1 MRSTFWNNVKN
12 IFFALAV
19 CQLLAIDTKANST
32 PKNIGVNFTREKFH
46 SHAVNLTN
54 GDYLN
59 NERSLPTHQIV
70 RDPFTLQPS
79 VDKLKSSKITQD
91 IKPTDWSYQALKA
104 LIERYF
110 NLYSLTPSDKAESHR
125 CISSY
130 QNLSDRRGIISRAE
144 FAVGLNACLNQIQTA
159 IANAP
164 TVSQTDLGTLL
175 RLIQEFQSELAILRG
190 KTDGVQ
196 ARLQDLE
203 ATQFSSTTK
212 LKGEA
217 IFGWGSLLS
226 GNENTIFGSRVR
238 IELETSFSGEDLL
251 FTRLSRNDFSGF
263 EAEVAT
269 LQGNLAFAE
278 PNPADNVELETW
290 QYFFNLGDRLDFVIG
305 AAGLEAEDLAPTI
318 NVLDG
323 DGGSGSI
330 SAFGT
335 RNPIYY
341 PPGDAGLGITHRP
354 SDRLRISAGYLASA
368 AEDPSSG
375 SGLFDGPYSVL
386 GQIMFAPS
394 DNLNLAAI
402 YIHSYSQSNLQ
413 SGTNRAN
420 LQSLTAELFNQEVA
434 TVSNSYGLEL
444 SWAISDRLVIGG
456 WGGLSKVSN
465 LTTLEGQIDRGTQ
478 DIWNWAVTLALLDL
492 GKEGSLGGIIIG
504 SEPRV
509 TNSTI
514 EAIGEDRDLALH
526 LEAFYQYRI
535 NDNISV
541 TPGVVWITQPD
552 GDLADEDL
560 AIATV
565 RTTFSF

>member
-1 MRSTFWNNVKN
+1 MRSTFWNNVNN

-32 PKNIGVNFTREKFH
+32 PKNID
-46 SHAVNLTN
+46 S
-54 GDYLN
+54 DYLK
-59 NERSLPTHQIV
+59 NERPFPTHQNSAG
-70 RDPFTLQPS
+70 DLFLPQPS
-79 VDKLKSSKITQD
+79 VDKLKSSNTQN

-110 NLYSLTPSDKAESHR
+110 NLYSLTPSDKAESHL
-125 CISSY
+125 CIISY
-130 QNLSDRRGIISRAE
+130 QNLTDRRDTISRAE

-159 IANAP
+159 IANTPA
-164 TVSQTDLGTLL
+164 VSQTDPRTLS

-203 ATQFSSTTK
+203 TTQFSSTTK

-238 IELETSFSGEDLL
+238 IELETSFKGKDIL
-251 FTRLSRNDFSGF
+251 FTRLSRNDFTDF

-269 LQGNLAFAE
+269 LLGNLAFAE
-278 PNPADNVELETW
+278 PNSADDVELETL
-290 QYFFNLGDRLDFVIG
+290 QYFFPVGDRLDFIIG
-305 AAGLEAEDLAPTI
+305 AAGLEADDLAPTI

-341 PPGDAGLGITHRP
+341 PPGDAGLGIIHRP
-354 SDRLRISAGYLASA
+354 SDRLKISVGYLASA

-375 SGLFDGPYSVL
+375 SGLFDGPYSAL
-386 GQIMFAPS
+386 GQITFAPS
-394 DNLNLAAI
+394 NNLNLAAI
-402 YIHSYSQSNLQ
+402 YIHSYSQSDLET
-413 SGTNRAN
+413 GTNRAN

-444 SWAISDRLVIGG
+444 SWKISDRLVIGG

-465 LTTLEGQIDRGTQ
+465 LDTLQGQISRGTQ
-478 DIWNWAVTLALLDL
+478 DIWNWAVTLALPDL
-492 GKEGSLGGIIIG
+492 GKEGSLGGIVIG
-504 SEPRV
+504 SEPQV

-514 EAIGEDRDLALH
+514 EPIGEDSDLTLH
-526 LEAFYQYRI
+526 LEAFYQYRV
-535 NDNISV
+535 NDNISI
-541 TPGVVWITQPD
+541 TPGLVWITQPE
-552 GDLADEDL
+552 GDLPDEDL
-560 AIATV
+560 VIGTV